1 MEFSIDRYGRTVEC
15 VLKIMV
21 DVLGMLEA
29 VIPKVFTD
37 PLPASGTPPNL
48 GGDFEILPPRI
59 IPIEKT
65 NE

>member
-1 MEFSIDRYGRTVEC
+1 
-15 VLKIMV
+15 MV
-21 DVLGMLEA
+21 DFLGMLEA

-48 GGDFEILPPRI
+48 GGDFEILPPHI

>member
-1 MEFSIDRYGRTVEC
+1 MHT
-15 VLKIMV
+15 
-21 DVLGMLEA
+21 LGDKRA

-48 GGDFEILPPRI
+48 GGDFEILPPCI
-59 IPIEKT
+59 IPIETIEIT